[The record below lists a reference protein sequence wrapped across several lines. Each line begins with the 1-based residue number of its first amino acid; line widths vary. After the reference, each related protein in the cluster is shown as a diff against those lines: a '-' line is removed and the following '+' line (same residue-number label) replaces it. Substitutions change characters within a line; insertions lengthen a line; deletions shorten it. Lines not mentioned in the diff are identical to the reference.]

1 MEWYVTL
8 LAGIAV
14 LFVLFLS
21 GAPIFLAF
29 LFAILAGI
37 YFIIGPAGYPMFAN
51 SILDTASITSLA
63 SIPLFVLMGE
73 LLFRSGTMDVL
84 FDSIDKLVGR
94 VRGRQYVLVVV
105 LSAVFG
111 ALSGVAMAVAAM
123 LGRAI
128 MPGMQARGYDR
139 DIAGRSYR
147 QWRQSR
153 ADHSA
158 QPAAAIIVGSIADV
172 SIAKL
177 LIAGV
182 LPGLLLGG
190 IFLVYVFAR
199 IAANPELAPANVQ
212 AERDDV
218 SVSEQVMALVRIL
231 PFAIVIFSVM
241 GFIML
246 GIATPSES
254 AATGVIGA
262 LITAA
267 IYRNLSLKM
276 IWDSVMA
283 SITVSAMILAIMAM
297 SKMFTQLLAFTGAT
311 SELVQLV
318 ANLGFGPL
326 LMLIVMLAVPFVL
339 CMFIDTIA
347 VILLT
352 IPIYQP
358 VVTSL
363 EFDPVW
369 FWLLFLINI
378 TLGAIT
384 PPFGYTLF
392 AFKAVV
398 PEMTISDVL
407 SGDLAIRGLVPRG
420 NSFHHHVPGHCDLV
434 AGTDGIARPAKI
446 GLNCAFL
453 ASKVRMK
460 FANSRGGCLLGRGI
474 L

>member
-1 MEWYVTL
+1 MDWYVTL
-8 LAGIAV
+8 LAGIAII
-14 LFVLFLS
+14 FALFLS

-29 LFAILAGI
+29 LFAILTGV
-37 YFIIGPAGYPMFAN
+37 YFIIGPFGFPMVAN
-51 SILDTASITSLA
+51 SILDTVSITSLA
-63 SIPLFVLMGE
+63 SIPLFILMGE

-94 VRGRQYVLVVV
+94 VKGRQYVLVVV

-128 MPGMQARGYDR
+128 MPGMVARGYDR
-139 DIAGRSYR
+139 NIAAGLIVSGA
-147 QWRQSR
+147 SL
-153 ADHSA
+153 APIIPPSLL
-158 QPAAAIIVGSIADV
+158 AIIVGSIADV

-177 LIAGV
+177 LIAGFI
-182 LPGLLLGG
+182 PGLLLAG
-190 IFLVYVFAR
+190 IFLIYVFIR
-199 IAANPELAPANVQ
+199 IAMNPKLAPANS
-212 AERDDV
+212 D
-218 SVSEQVMALVRIL
+218 SEQGDVTSGEMVWALIRIL

-241 GFIML
+241 GFILM

-254 AATGVIGA
+254 AATGVVGA

-267 IYRNLSLKM
+267 IYKNLSFKM
-276 IWDSVMA
+276 IWNSVMA

-311 SELVQLV
+311 SELVELV
-318 ANLGFGPL
+318 ANLGYGPL
-326 LMLIVMLAVPFVL
+326 TMLIIMLAVPFVL

-358 VVTSL
+358 VVDAMG
-363 EFDPVW
+363 FDPVW

-398 PEMTISDVL
+398 PDMSISDVYKATWPFVIL
-407 SGDLAIRGLVPRG
+407 FLIGIAVIIA
-420 NSFHHHVPGHCDLV
+420 VPGIATWLPNLV
-434 AGTDGIARPAKI
+434 G
-446 GLNCAFL
+446 
-453 ASKVRMK
+453 
-460 FANSRGGCLLGRGI
+460 
-474 L
+474 

>member
-1 MEWYVTL
+1 MEWYTTL
-8 LAGIAV
+8 VFGMII
-14 LFVLFLS
+14 LFALFLS

-29 LFAILAGI
+29 LAAILIGVYFVIGTAG
-37 YFIIGPAGYPMFAN
+37 FPMFAN
-51 SILDTASITSLA
+51 SVLDTATTTSLA
-63 SIPLFVLMGE
+63 TIPLFILMGE
-73 LLFRSGTMDVL
+73 LLFRSGTMDIL
-84 FDSIDKLVGR
+84 FDSIDKLVGK

-128 MPGMQARGYDR
+128 MPGMHDRGYDR
-139 DIAGRSYR
+139 SIAAGLIIGGASLAPIIPP
-147 QWRQSR
+147 SLL
-153 ADHSA
+153 
-158 QPAAAIIVGSIADV
+158 AIIVGSLADV

-182 LPGLLLGG
+182 VPGLFIGG
-190 IFLVYVFAR
+190 IFLAYVFAR
-199 IAANPELAPANVQ
+199 IGMNPALAPGNVASER
-212 AERDDV
+212 AEVTTVERLI
-218 SVSEQVMALVRIL
+218 AIL
-231 PFAIVIFSVM
+231 RTMPFLIVIFSVM

-254 AATGVIGA
+254 AATGVIGS
-262 LITAA
+262 LLTAA
-267 IYRNLSLKM
+267 IYRKLSIQM
-276 IWDSVMA
+276 IWDSLMA
-283 SITVSAMILAIMAM
+283 AITVSAMILAIMAM

-311 SELVQLV
+311 SELVNLV
-318 ANLGFGPL
+318 ANLGYSPIV
-326 LMLIVMLAVPFVL
+326 MLIIMLAVPFIL

-358 VVTSL
+358 VVTAL

-369 FWLLFLINI
+369 FWLLFLVNI

-398 PEMTISDVL
+398 PDMSISQVYR
-407 SGDLAIRGLVPRG
+407 ATWPFVGL
-420 NSFHHHVPGHCDLV
+420 FLL
-434 AGTDGIARPAKI
+434 GIALIIAFPAI
-446 GLNCAFL
+446 ATWLPNLVG
-453 ASKVRMK
+453 
-460 FANSRGGCLLGRGI
+460 
-474 L
+474 

>member
-1 MEWYVTL
+1 MEWYTTL
-8 LAGIAV
+8 ILGMAI

-29 LFAILAGI
+29 LAAILLGV
-37 YFIIGPAGYPMFAN
+37 YFVIGPAGFPLFAN
-51 SILDTASITSLA
+51 SVLDTATTTSLA
-63 SIPLFVLMGE
+63 SIPLFILMGE

-84 FDSIDKLVGR
+84 FDSIDKLVGK

-128 MPGMQARGYDR
+128 MPGMHDRGYDR
-139 DIAGRSYR
+139 SIAAGLIIGGASLAPIIPP
-147 QWRQSR
+147 SLL
-153 ADHSA
+153 
-158 QPAAAIIVGSIADV
+158 AIIVGSLADV

-182 LPGLLLGG
+182 IPGLFISGV
-190 IFLVYVFAR
+190 FLVYIFVR
-199 IAANPELAPANVQ
+199 ISMNPSLAPGNV
-212 AERDDV
+212 AGERAAV
-218 SVSEQVMALVRIL
+218 TAMEKLIAIL
-231 PFAIVIFSVM
+231 RTMPFLIVIFSVM

-254 AATGVIGA
+254 AATGVVGS
-262 LITAA
+262 LFTAA
-267 IYRNLSLKM
+267 IYRKLSFQM
-276 IWDSVMA
+276 IWDSLMA
-283 SITVSAMILAIMAM
+283 AITVSAMILAIMAM

-311 SELVQLV
+311 GELVNLV
-318 ANLGFGPL
+318 ANLGYSPIV
-326 LMLIVMLAVPFVL
+326 MLFIMLAVPFIL

-358 VVTSL
+358 VVTAL

-369 FWLLFLINI
+369 FWLLFLVNI

-398 PEMTISDVL
+398 PDMSISQVYR
-407 SGDLAIRGLVPRG
+407 ATWPFVGL
-420 NSFHHHVPGHCDLV
+420 FLL
-434 AGTDGIARPAKI
+434 GIALIIAFPGIATWLPNLI
-446 GLNCAFL
+446 G
-453 ASKVRMK
+453 
-460 FANSRGGCLLGRGI
+460 
-474 L
+474 

>member
-1 MEWYVTL
+1 MEWYTTL
-8 LAGIAV
+8 ALGLAI
-14 LFVLFLS
+14 LFLLFLS

-29 LFAILAGI
+29 LFAILTGI
-37 YFIIGPAGYPMFAN
+37 YFIIGPAGFPMLAN
-51 SILDTASITSLA
+51 SMLDTSTNTSLA
-63 SIPLFVLMGE
+63 AIPLFILMGE

-94 VRGRQYVLVVV
+94 VKGRQYVLVVV
-105 LSAVFG
+105 LSAIFG

-128 MPGMQARGYDR
+128 MPGMRERGYDQK
-139 DIAGRSYR
+139 IAAGLIIGGASLAPIIPP
-147 QWRQSR
+147 SML
-153 ADHSA
+153 
-158 QPAAAIIVGSIADV
+158 AIIVGSIADV

-182 LPGLLLGG
+182 LPGLLIGG
-190 IFLVYVFAR
+190 IFLVYVFVR
-199 IAANPELAPANVQ
+199 IGFNPSLAPASVSG
-212 AERDDV
+212 ERADV
-218 SVSEQVMALVRIL
+218 SAREALWALVRLL

-254 AATGVIGA
+254 AATGVLGA
-262 LITAA
+262 LLTAA
-267 IYRNLSLKM
+267 IYRNLNWKMVWESL
-276 IWDSVMA
+276 MA
-283 SITVSAMILAIMAM
+283 SATVAAMILAIMVM

-311 SELVQLV
+311 GQLVTLV
-318 ANLGFGPL
+318 ANLGLGPMS
-326 LMLIVMLAVPFVL
+326 MLIIMLAVPFIL

-358 VVTSL
+358 VVDS
-363 EFDPVW
+363 FDYDPVW
-369 FWLLFLINI
+369 FWLLFLVNI

-398 PEMTISDVL
+398 PEMNIMQVYRATWPFVL
-407 SGDLAIRGLVPRG
+407 LFLAGIALIILVP
-420 NSFHHHVPGHCDLV
+420 
-434 AGTDGIARPAKI
+434 GIATWLPDLI
-446 GLNCAFL
+446 G
-453 ASKVRMK
+453 
-460 FANSRGGCLLGRGI
+460 
-474 L
+474 

>member
-1 MEWYVTL
+1 MEWYTTL
-8 LAGIAV
+8 ILGMAI
-14 LFVLFLS
+14 LFFLFLS

-29 LFAILAGI
+29 LAAILLGV
-37 YFIIGPAGYPMFAN
+37 YFVIGPAGFPMFAN
-51 SILDTASITSLA
+51 SVLDTATTTSLA
-63 SIPLFVLMGE
+63 SIPLFILMGE

-84 FDSIDKLVGR
+84 FDSIDKLVGK

-128 MPGMQARGYDR
+128 MPGMRDRGYDHS
-139 DIAGRSYR
+139 IAAGLIIGGASLAPIIPP
-147 QWRQSR
+147 SLL
-153 ADHSA
+153 
-158 QPAAAIIVGSIADV
+158 AIIVGSLADV

-182 LPGLLLGG
+182 IPGLFISGV
-190 IFLVYVFAR
+190 FLVYIFVR
-199 IAANPELAPANVQ
+199 ISMNPSLAPGNV
-212 AERDDV
+212 AGERAAV
-218 SVSEQVMALVRIL
+218 TAMEKLIAILRTL
-231 PFAIVIFSVM
+231 PFLIVIFSVM

-254 AATGVIGA
+254 AATGVVGS
-262 LITAA
+262 LFTAA
-267 IYRNLSLKM
+267 IYRKLSFQM
-276 IWDSVMA
+276 IWDSLMA
-283 SITVSAMILAIMAM
+283 AITVSAMILAIMAM

-311 SELVQLV
+311 GELVNLV
-318 ANLGFGPL
+318 ANLGYSPIV
-326 LMLIVMLAVPFVL
+326 MLFIMLAVPFIL

-358 VVTSL
+358 VVTAL

-369 FWLLFLINI
+369 FWLLFLVNI

-398 PEMTISDVL
+398 PDMSISQVYR
-407 SGDLAIRGLVPRG
+407 ATWPFVGL
-420 NSFHHHVPGHCDLV
+420 FLL
-434 AGTDGIARPAKI
+434 GIALIIAFPGIATWLPNLI
-446 GLNCAFL
+446 G
-453 ASKVRMK
+453 
-460 FANSRGGCLLGRGI
+460 
-474 L
+474 

>member
-8 LAGIAV
+8 IFGIII
-14 LFVLFLS
+14 LFALFLS

-29 LFAILAGI
+29 LGAILTGVYI
-37 YFIIGPAGYPMFAN
+37 VIGPAGFPMFVN
-51 SILDTASITSLA
+51 SILDTATTTSLA
-63 SIPLFVLMGE
+63 SIPLFILMGE
-73 LLFRSGTMDVL
+73 LLFRSGTMEVL
-84 FDSIDKLVGR
+84 FDSIDKLVGK
-94 VRGRQYVLVVV
+94 VKGRQYVLVVV

-128 MPGMQARGYDR
+128 MPGMHNRGYDKS
-139 DIAGRSYR
+139 IAAGLIIGGASLAPIIPP
-147 QWRQSR
+147 SLL
-153 ADHSA
+153 
-158 QPAAAIIVGSIADV
+158 AIIVGSLAEV

-182 LPGLLLGG
+182 LPGLLIGG
-190 IFLVYVFAR
+190 IFLAYVFTR
-199 IAANPELAPANVQ
+199 ILINSSLAPAITTN
-212 AERDDV
+212 EG
-218 SVSEQVMALVRIL
+218 SEVTFNQKVIAIFRTL
-231 PFAIVIFSVM
+231 PFLIVIFSVM

-254 AATGVIGA
+254 AATGVVGS
-262 LITAA
+262 LLTAA
-267 IYRNLSLKM
+267 IYRKLTLKM
-276 IWDSVMA
+276 IWSSLIASV
-283 SITVSAMILAIMAM
+283 TVSSMILAIMAM

-311 SELVQLV
+311 SELVTIV
-318 ANLGFGPL
+318 ANLGYSPTVML
-326 LMLIVMLAVPFVL
+326 LIMLAVPFVL

-347 VILLT
+347 VILLS

-358 VVTSL
+358 VVNAL

-398 PEMTISDVL
+398 PEMTIGQVYR
-407 SGDLAIRGLVPRG
+407 ATWPFVGL
-420 NSFHHHVPGHCDLV
+420 FIL
-434 AGTDGIARPAKI
+434 GIAIIITFPAI
-446 GLNCAFL
+446 ATWLPELVG
-453 ASKVRMK
+453 
-460 FANSRGGCLLGRGI
+460 
-474 L
+474 

>member
-1 MEWYVTL
+1 MEWYTTL
-8 LAGIAV
+8 ILGMAI
-14 LFVLFLS
+14 LFVMFLS

-29 LFAILAGI
+29 LAAILLGV
-37 YFIIGPAGYPMFAN
+37 YFVIGPAGFPLFAN
-51 SILDTASITSLA
+51 SVLDTATTTSLA
-63 SIPLFVLMGE
+63 SIPLFILMGE

-84 FDSIDKLVGR
+84 FDSIDKLVGK

-128 MPGMQARGYDR
+128 MPGMHDRGYDR
-139 DIAGRSYR
+139 SIAAGLIIGGASLAPIIPP
-147 QWRQSR
+147 SLL
-153 ADHSA
+153 
-158 QPAAAIIVGSIADV
+158 AIIVGSLADV

-182 LPGLLLGG
+182 IPGLFIGG
-190 IFLVYVFAR
+190 IFLVYVFIR
-199 IAANPELAPANVQ
+199 IGMNPSLAPGNVAGER
-212 AERDDV
+212 AEV
-218 SVSEQVMALVRIL
+218 TPMEKLIAIVRTM
-231 PFAIVIFSVM
+231 PFLIVIFSVM

-254 AATGVIGA
+254 AATGVVGS
-262 LITAA
+262 LLTAA
-267 IYRNLSLKM
+267 IYRKLSFRM
-276 IWDSVMA
+276 ISDSLMA
-283 SITVSAMILAIMAM
+283 AITVSAMILAIMAM

-311 SELVQLV
+311 GELVNLV
-318 ANLGFGPL
+318 ANLGYSPIVML
-326 LMLIVMLAVPFVL
+326 LVMLAVPFIL

-352 IPIYQP
+352 VPIYQP
-358 VVTSL
+358 VVTAL

-369 FWLLFLINI
+369 FWLLFLVNI

-398 PEMTISDVL
+398 PDMSISQVYR
-407 SGDLAIRGLVPRG
+407 ATWPFVGL
-420 NSFHHHVPGHCDLV
+420 FLL
-434 AGTDGIARPAKI
+434 GIALIIAFPAI
-446 GLNCAFL
+446 ATWLPNQVG
-453 ASKVRMK
+453 
-460 FANSRGGCLLGRGI
+460 
-474 L
+474 

>member
-1 MEWYVTL
+1 MEWYTTL
-8 LAGIAV
+8 LIGIAI
-14 LFVLFLS
+14 LFALFLS

-29 LFAILAGI
+29 LFAILTGI
-37 YFIIGPAGYPMFAN
+37 YFVIGPAGFPMFAN
-51 SILDTASITSLA
+51 SVLDTVSITSLA
-63 SIPLFVLMGE
+63 SIPLFILMGE

-94 VRGRQYVLVVV
+94 VRGRQYVLVIV

-128 MPGMQARGYDR
+128 MPGMVARRYDR
-139 DIAGRSYR
+139 DVAAGLIISGA
-147 QWRQSR
+147 SL
-153 ADHSA
+153 APIIPPSLL
-158 QPAAAIIVGSIADV
+158 AIIVGSIADV

-177 LIAGV
+177 LISGV

-190 IFLVYVFAR
+190 IFLVYVFVR
-199 IAANPELAPANVQ
+199 IAMNPNLAPSNV
-212 AERDDV
+212 
-218 SVSEQVMALVRIL
+218 VSERSDTSTSEMVMAIVRIL
-231 PFAIVIFSVM
+231 PFVIVIISVM
-241 GFIML
+241 GFIMM

-254 AATGVIGA
+254 AATGVVGA
-262 LITAA
+262 LITAG
-267 IYRNLSLKM
+267 IYRNLTLKM

-311 SELVQLV
+311 SQLVELV

-326 LMLIVMLAVPFVL
+326 VMVLIMLAVPFLL

-358 VVTSL
+358 VVNAL

-398 PEMTISDVL
+398 PDMSISNIYKAIWPFVL
-407 SGDLAIRGLVPRG
+407 LFLTGIGLIIVFP
-420 NSFHHHVPGHCDLV
+420 
-434 AGTDGIARPAKI
+434 GIATWLPNLV
-446 GLNCAFL
+446 G
-453 ASKVRMK
+453 
-460 FANSRGGCLLGRGI
+460 
-474 L
+474 

>member
-1 MEWYVTL
+1 MEWYTTL
-8 LAGIAV
+8 IAGIAI
-14 LFVLFLS
+14 LFALFLS
-21 GAPIFLAF
+21 GAPIYLAF
-29 LFAILAGI
+29 LGAILIGV
-37 YFIIGPAGYPMFAN
+37 YFIIGPAGFPMFAN
-51 SILDTASITSLA
+51 SILDTASTTSLA
-63 SIPLFVLMGE
+63 SIPLFILMGE

-84 FDSIDKLVGR
+84 FDSIDKLVGK
-94 VRGRQYVLVVV
+94 VKGRQYVLVVV

-128 MPGMQARGYDR
+128 MPGMQSRGYDR
-139 DIAGRSYR
+139 GIAAGLIIGGASLAPIIPP
-147 QWRQSR
+147 SLL
-153 ADHSA
+153 
-158 QPAAAIIVGSIADV
+158 AIIVGSLADV

-182 LPGLLLGG
+182 IPGLLIGG
-190 IFLVYVFAR
+190 IFLVYVFVR
-199 IAANPELAPANVQ
+199 IAMNSNLAPANVTGER
-212 AERDDV
+212 AEV
-218 SVSEQVMALVRIL
+218 TSLEKLMAIVKTL
-231 PFAIVIFSVM
+231 PFLIVMFSVM

-254 AATGVIGA
+254 AATGVVGS

-267 IYRNLSLKM
+267 IYRKLSIKM
-276 IWDSVMA
+276 IWA
-283 SITVSAMILAIMAM
+283 SLLAAVTVSAMILVIMAM

-311 SELVQLV
+311 SQLV
-318 ANLGFGPL
+318 NLVVNLGYAPIIML
-326 LMLIVMLAVPFVL
+326 LIMLAVPFIL

-358 VVTSL
+358 VVNAL

-369 FWLLFLINI
+369 FWLLFLVNI

-398 PEMTISDVL
+398 PEMSISDVYRATWPFVAL
-407 SGDLAIRGLVPRG
+407 FIVGIMMIIMFPSIATWLPNLVG
-420 NSFHHHVPGHCDLV
+420 
-434 AGTDGIARPAKI
+434 
-446 GLNCAFL
+446 
-453 ASKVRMK
+453 
-460 FANSRGGCLLGRGI
+460 
-474 L
+474 

>member
-1 MEWYVTL
+1 MEWYTTL
-8 LAGIAV
+8 LIGIAI
-14 LFVLFLS
+14 LFALFLS

-29 LFAILAGI
+29 LFAILTGI
-37 YFIIGPAGYPMFAN
+37 YFVIGPAGFPMFAN
-51 SILDTASITSLA
+51 SVLDTVSITSLA
-63 SIPLFVLMGE
+63 SIPLFILMGE

-94 VRGRQYVLVVV
+94 VRGRQYVLVIV

-128 MPGMQARGYDR
+128 MPGMVARRYDR
-139 DIAGRSYR
+139 DVAAGLIISGA
-147 QWRQSR
+147 SL
-153 ADHSA
+153 APIIPPSLL
-158 QPAAAIIVGSIADV
+158 AIIVGSIADV

-177 LIAGV
+177 LISGV

-190 IFLVYVFAR
+190 IFLVYVFVR
-199 IAANPELAPANVQ
+199 IAMNPNLAPS
-212 AERDDV
+212 DV
-218 SVSEQVMALVRIL
+218 VSERSDTSTSEMVIALVRIL
-231 PFAIVIFSVM
+231 PFVIVIISVM
-241 GFIML
+241 GFIMM

-254 AATGVIGA
+254 AATGVVGA
-262 LITAA
+262 LITAG
-267 IYRNLSLKM
+267 IYRNLTLKM

-311 SELVQLV
+311 SQLVELV

-326 LMLIVMLAVPFVL
+326 VMVLIMLAVPFLL

-358 VVTSL
+358 VVNAL

-398 PEMTISDVL
+398 PDMSISNIYKAIWPFVL
-407 SGDLAIRGLVPRG
+407 LFLTGIGLIIVFP
-420 NSFHHHVPGHCDLV
+420 
-434 AGTDGIARPAKI
+434 GIATWLPNLV
-446 GLNCAFL
+446 G
-453 ASKVRMK
+453 
-460 FANSRGGCLLGRGI
+460 
-474 L
+474 

>member
-1 MEWYVTL
+1 MEWYTTL
-8 LAGIAV
+8 LIGIAI
-14 LFVLFLS
+14 LFALFLS

-29 LFAILAGI
+29 LFAILCGV
-37 YFIIGPAGYPMFAN
+37 YVIIGPAGFPMFAN
-51 SILDTASITSLA
+51 SILDTVSTTSLA
-63 SIPLFVLMGE
+63 SIPLFILMGE

-128 MPGMQARGYDR
+128 MPGMQTRGYDR
-139 DIAGRSYR
+139 DIAAGLIVSGA
-147 QWRQSR
+147 SL
-153 ADHSA
+153 APIIPPSLL
-158 QPAAAIIVGSIADV
+158 AIIVGSIADV

-182 LPGLLLGG
+182 VPGLLLGG
-190 IFLVYVFAR
+190 IFLIYVFVR
-199 IAANPELAPANVQ
+199 IAMNPKLAPSNIASERENV
-212 AERDDV
+212 AIG
-218 SVSEQVMALVRIL
+218 EQVMALIRIL

-254 AATGVIGA
+254 AATGVLGA

-267 IYRNLSLKM
+267 IYRNLSFRM

-311 SELVQLV
+311 SELVELV
-318 ANLGFGPL
+318 ANLGFGPIA
-326 LMLIVMLAVPFVL
+326 MLIIMLAVPFVL

-358 VVTSL
+358 VVTDL
-363 EFDPVW
+363 GYDPVW
-369 FWLLFLINI
+369 FWLLFLVNI

-398 PEMTISDVL
+398 PEMSISDVYRAVWPFVVL
-407 SGDLAIRGLVPRG
+407 FLTGIGIMIVFP
-420 NSFHHHVPGHCDLV
+420 
-434 AGTDGIARPAKI
+434 GIATWLP
-446 GLNCAFL
+446 N
-453 ASKVRMK
+453 
-460 FANSRGGCLLGRGI
+460 LLG
-474 L
+474 

>member
-1 MEWYVTL
+1 MEWYTTL
-8 LAGIAV
+8 ILGMAI

-29 LFAILAGI
+29 LAAILLGV
-37 YFIIGPAGYPMFAN
+37 YFVIGPAGFPLFVN
-51 SILDTASITSLA
+51 SVLDTATTTSLA
-63 SIPLFVLMGE
+63 SIPLFILMGE

-84 FDSIDKLVGR
+84 FDSIDKLVGK

-128 MPGMQARGYDR
+128 MPGMHDRGYDR
-139 DIAGRSYR
+139 SIAAGLIIGGASLAPIIPP
-147 QWRQSR
+147 SLL
-153 ADHSA
+153 
-158 QPAAAIIVGSIADV
+158 AIIVGSLAHV

-182 LPGLLLGG
+182 IPGLFIGG
-190 IFLVYVFAR
+190 IFLVYVFVR
-199 IAANPELAPANVQ
+199 IGMNPSLAPGNVAGER
-212 AERDDV
+212 AEV
-218 SVSEQVMALVRIL
+218 TPMEKLIAIVRTM
-231 PFAIVIFSVM
+231 PFLIVIFSVM

-254 AATGVIGA
+254 AATGVAGS
-262 LITAA
+262 LLTAA
-267 IYRNLSLKM
+267 IYRKLSFQM
-276 IWDSVMA
+276 ISDSLMA
-283 SITVSAMILAIMAM
+283 AITVSAMILAIMAM

-311 SELVQLV
+311 GELVNLV
-318 ANLGFGPL
+318 ANLGYSPIV
-326 LMLIVMLAVPFVL
+326 MLFIMLAVPFIL

-358 VVTSL
+358 VVTAL

-369 FWLLFLINI
+369 FWLLFLVNI

-398 PEMTISDVL
+398 PDMSISQVYR
-407 SGDLAIRGLVPRG
+407 ATWPFVGL
-420 NSFHHHVPGHCDLV
+420 FLL
-434 AGTDGIARPAKI
+434 GIALIIAFPGIATWLPNLI
-446 GLNCAFL
+446 G
-453 ASKVRMK
+453 
-460 FANSRGGCLLGRGI
+460 
-474 L
+474 

>member
-8 LAGIAV
+8 LAGLAI
-14 LFVLFLS
+14 LFALFLS

-29 LFAILAGI
+29 LFAILTGV
-37 YFIIGPAGYPMFAN
+37 YVIIGPFGFPMFAN
-51 SILDTASITSLA
+51 SIFDTVTTTSLA
-63 SIPLFVLMGE
+63 SIPLFILMGE

-94 VRGRQYVLVVV
+94 VRGRQYVLVVA

-128 MPGMQARGYDR
+128 MPGMINRGYDR
-139 DIAGRSYR
+139 DIAAGLIISEA
-147 QWRQSR
+147 SL
-153 ADHSA
+153 APIIPPSLL
-158 QPAAAIIVGSIADV
+158 AIIVGSLADV

-177 LIAGV
+177 LIAGI
-182 LPGLLLGG
+182 LPGIMMAGV
-190 IFLVYVFAR
+190 FLVYVFIS
-199 IAANPELAPANVQ
+199 IALDPSKAPSSVDG
-212 AERDDV
+212 ERDDV
-218 SVSEQVMALVRIL
+218 TAGEMLFALVRTL
-231 PFAIVIFSVM
+231 PFVIVIFSVM
-241 GFIML
+241 GFILL

-262 LITAA
+262 LLTAA
-267 IYRNLSLKM
+267 IYRNLSFKM
-276 IWDSVMA
+276 IWESVMA

-311 SELVQLV
+311 GQLVELV
-318 ANLGFGPL
+318 ANLGYGPL
-326 LMLIVMLAVPFVL
+326 VMLIIMLAVPFLL

-358 VVTSL
+358 VVTAL

-398 PEMTISDVL
+398 PDMPINAVYR
-407 SGDLAIRGLVPRG
+407 AIWPFVILFIIG
-420 NSFHHHVPGHCDLV
+420 
-434 AGTDGIARPAKI
+434 I
-446 GLNCAFL
+446 GLIIAFPQIATWL
-453 ASKVRMK
+453 PELI
-460 FANSRGGCLLGRGI
+460 G
-474 L
+474 

>member
-1 MEWYVTL
+1 MEWYTTL
-8 LAGIAV
+8 ILGMAI

-29 LFAILAGI
+29 LAAILLGV
-37 YFIIGPAGYPMFAN
+37 YFVIGPAGFPLFAN
-51 SILDTASITSLA
+51 SVLDTATTTSLA
-63 SIPLFVLMGE
+63 SIPLFILMGE

-84 FDSIDKLVGR
+84 FDSIDKLVGK

-128 MPGMQARGYDR
+128 MPGMHDRGYDR
-139 DIAGRSYR
+139 SIAAGLIIGGASLAPIIPP
-147 QWRQSR
+147 SLL
-153 ADHSA
+153 
-158 QPAAAIIVGSIADV
+158 AIIVGSLADV

-182 LPGLLLGG
+182 IPGLFIGG
-190 IFLVYVFAR
+190 IFLVYVFVR
-199 IAANPELAPANVQ
+199 IGMNPSLAPGNVAGER
-212 AERDDV
+212 AEV
-218 SVSEQVMALVRIL
+218 TPMEKLIAIVRTM
-231 PFAIVIFSVM
+231 PFLIVIFSVM

-254 AATGVIGA
+254 AATGVAGS
-262 LITAA
+262 LLTAA
-267 IYRNLSLKM
+267 IYRKLSLQM
-276 IWDSVMA
+276 ILDSLMA
-283 SITVSAMILAIMAM
+283 AIKVSAMILAIMAM

-311 SELVQLV
+311 GELVNLV
-318 ANLGFGPL
+318 ANLGYSPIVML
-326 LMLIVMLAVPFVL
+326 LIMLAVPFIL

-358 VVTSL
+358 VVTAL

-369 FWLLFLINI
+369 FWLLFLVNI

-398 PEMTISDVL
+398 PDMSISQVYR
-407 SGDLAIRGLVPRG
+407 ATWPFVGL
-420 NSFHHHVPGHCDLV
+420 FLL
-434 AGTDGIARPAKI
+434 GIALIIAFPAI
-446 GLNCAFL
+446 ATWLPNQVG
-453 ASKVRMK
+453 
-460 FANSRGGCLLGRGI
+460 
-474 L
+474 

>member
-1 MEWYVTL
+1 MEWYTTL
-8 LAGIAV
+8 ILGMAI
-14 LFVLFLS
+14 LFVMFLS

-29 LFAILAGI
+29 LAAILLGV
-37 YFIIGPAGYPMFAN
+37 YFVIGPAGFPLFAN
-51 SILDTASITSLA
+51 SVLDTATTTSLA
-63 SIPLFVLMGE
+63 SIPLFILMGE

-84 FDSIDKLVGR
+84 FDSIDKLVGK

-128 MPGMQARGYDR
+128 MPGMHDRGYDR
-139 DIAGRSYR
+139 SIAAGLIIGGASLAPIIPP
-147 QWRQSR
+147 SLL
-153 ADHSA
+153 
-158 QPAAAIIVGSIADV
+158 AIIVGSIADV

-182 LPGLLLGG
+182 IPGLFIGG
-190 IFLVYVFAR
+190 IFLVYVFVR
-199 IAANPELAPANVQ
+199 IGLNPSLAPGNVAGER
-212 AERDDV
+212 AEV
-218 SVSEQVMALVRIL
+218 TPMEKLIAIVRAM
-231 PFAIVIFSVM
+231 PFLIVIFSVM

-254 AATGVIGA
+254 AATGVVGS
-262 LITAA
+262 LLTAA
-267 IYRNLSLKM
+267 IYRKLSFRM
-276 IWDSVMA
+276 ISDSLMA
-283 SITVSAMILAIMAM
+283 AITVSAMILAIMAM

-311 SELVQLV
+311 GELVNLV
-318 ANLGFGPL
+318 ANLGYSPIVML
-326 LMLIVMLAVPFVL
+326 LVMLAVPFIL

-352 IPIYQP
+352 VPIYQP
-358 VVTSL
+358 VVTAL

-369 FWLLFLINI
+369 FWLLFLVNI

-398 PEMTISDVL
+398 PDMSISQVYR
-407 SGDLAIRGLVPRG
+407 ATWPFVGL
-420 NSFHHHVPGHCDLV
+420 FLL
-434 AGTDGIARPAKI
+434 GIALIVAFPAI
-446 GLNCAFL
+446 ATWLPNQVG
-453 ASKVRMK
+453 
-460 FANSRGGCLLGRGI
+460 
-474 L
+474 

>member
-1 MEWYVTL
+1 MEWYTTL
-8 LAGIAV
+8 VFGMII
-14 LFVLFLS
+14 LFALFLS

-29 LFAILAGI
+29 LAAILIGVYFVIGTAG
-37 YFIIGPAGYPMFAN
+37 FPMFAN
-51 SILDTASITSLA
+51 SVLDTATTTSLA
-63 SIPLFVLMGE
+63 TIPLFILMGE
-73 LLFRSGTMDVL
+73 LLFRSGTMDIL
-84 FDSIDKLVGR
+84 FDSIDKLVGK

-128 MPGMQARGYDR
+128 MPGMHDRGYDR
-139 DIAGRSYR
+139 SIAAGLIIGGASLAPIIPP
-147 QWRQSR
+147 SLL
-153 ADHSA
+153 
-158 QPAAAIIVGSIADV
+158 AIIVGSLADV

-182 LPGLLLGG
+182 VPGLFIGG
-190 IFLVYVFAR
+190 IFLAYVFAR
-199 IAANPELAPANVQ
+199 IGMNPALAPGNVASER
-212 AERDDV
+212 AEVTKVERLI
-218 SVSEQVMALVRIL
+218 AIL
-231 PFAIVIFSVM
+231 RTMPFLIVIFSVM

-254 AATGVIGA
+254 AATGVIGS
-262 LITAA
+262 LLTAA
-267 IYRNLSLKM
+267 IYRKLSIQM
-276 IWDSVMA
+276 IWDSLMA
-283 SITVSAMILAIMAM
+283 AITVSAMILAIMAM

-311 SELVQLV
+311 SELVNLV
-318 ANLGFGPL
+318 ANLGYSPIV
-326 LMLIVMLAVPFVL
+326 MLIIMLAVPFIL

-358 VVTSL
+358 VVTAL

-369 FWLLFLINI
+369 FWLLFLVNI

-398 PEMTISDVL
+398 PDMSISQVYR
-407 SGDLAIRGLVPRG
+407 ATWPFVGL
-420 NSFHHHVPGHCDLV
+420 FLL
-434 AGTDGIARPAKI
+434 GIALIIAFPAI
-446 GLNCAFL
+446 ATWLPNLVG
-453 ASKVRMK
+453 
-460 FANSRGGCLLGRGI
+460 
-474 L
+474 

>member
-1 MEWYVTL
+1 MEWYTTL
-8 LAGIAV
+8 ILGMAI

-29 LFAILAGI
+29 LAAILLGV
-37 YFIIGPAGYPMFAN
+37 YFVIGPAGFPLFAN
-51 SILDTASITSLA
+51 SVLDTATTTSLA
-63 SIPLFVLMGE
+63 SIPLFILMGE

-84 FDSIDKLVGR
+84 FDSIDKLVGK

-128 MPGMQARGYDR
+128 MPGMHDRGYDR
-139 DIAGRSYR
+139 SIAAGLIIGGASLAPIIPP
-147 QWRQSR
+147 SLL
-153 ADHSA
+153 
-158 QPAAAIIVGSIADV
+158 AIIVGSLADV

-182 LPGLLLGG
+182 IPGLFIGG
-190 IFLVYVFAR
+190 IFLVYVFIR
-199 IAANPELAPANVQ
+199 IGMNPSLAPGNVAGER
-212 AERDDV
+212 AEV
-218 SVSEQVMALVRIL
+218 TPMEKLTAIVRIM
-231 PFAIVIFSVM
+231 PFLIVIFSVM

-254 AATGVIGA
+254 AATGVVGS
-262 LITAA
+262 LLTAA
-267 IYRNLSLKM
+267 IYRKLSFRM
-276 IWDSVMA
+276 ISDSLMA
-283 SITVSAMILAIMAM
+283 AITVSAMILAIMAM

-311 SELVQLV
+311 GELVNLV
-318 ANLGFGPL
+318 ANLGYSPIVML
-326 LMLIVMLAVPFVL
+326 LIMLAVPFIL

-352 IPIYQP
+352 VPIYQP
-358 VVTSL
+358 VVTAL

-369 FWLLFLINI
+369 FWLLFLVNI

-398 PEMTISDVL
+398 PDMSISQVYR
-407 SGDLAIRGLVPRG
+407 ATWPFVGL
-420 NSFHHHVPGHCDLV
+420 FLL
-434 AGTDGIARPAKI
+434 GIALIVAFPAI
-446 GLNCAFL
+446 ATWLPNQVG
-453 ASKVRMK
+453 
-460 FANSRGGCLLGRGI
+460 
-474 L
+474 

>member
-8 LAGIAV
+8 LAGVAI
-14 LFVLFLS
+14 LFALFLS

-29 LFAILAGI
+29 LFAILTGV
-37 YFIIGPAGYPMFAN
+37 YFIIGPAGFPMFAN

-63 SIPLFVLMGE
+63 SIPLFILMGE

-128 MPGMQARGYDR
+128 MPGMQERGYDR
-139 DIAGRSYR
+139 DIAAGLIVSGA
-147 QWRQSR
+147 SL
-153 ADHSA
+153 APIIPPSLL
-158 QPAAAIIVGSIADV
+158 AIIVGSIADV

-182 LPGLLLGG
+182 MPGLLLGG
-190 IFLVYVFAR
+190 IFLIYVFVR
-199 IAANPELAPANVQ
+199 IAVNSELAPSNVSSERGEISFGEQ
-212 AERDDV
+212 A
-218 SVSEQVMALVRIL
+218 MALIRVL

-254 AATGVIGA
+254 AATGVLGA

-267 IYRNLSLKM
+267 IYRNLNLKM

-283 SITVSAMILAIMAM
+283 SITVSAMILAIMVM

-318 ANLGFGPL
+318 ANLGFSPL
-326 LMLIVMLAVPFVL
+326 IMLIIMLAVPFVL

-363 EFDPVW
+363 GFDPVW

-398 PEMTISDVL
+398 PEMTISDVYKATWPFVVL
-407 SGDLAIRGLVPRG
+407 FLL
-420 NSFHHHVPGHCDLV
+420 
-434 AGTDGIARPAKI
+434 GIAVI
-446 GLNCAFL
+446 IAFP
-453 ASKVRMK
+453 
-460 FANSRGGCLLGRGI
+460 GI
-474 L
+474 ATWLPELTG

>member
-1 MEWYVTL
+1 MEWYIIL
-8 LAGIAV
+8 LLGIAI
-14 LFVLFLS
+14 LFALFLS

-29 LFAILAGI
+29 LFAILVGV
-37 YFIIGPAGYPMFAN
+37 YFIIGPAGFPMFAN
-51 SILDTASITSLA
+51 SILDTVSITSLA
-63 SIPLFVLMGE
+63 SIPLFILMGE

-139 DIAGRSYR
+139 DIAAGLIVGGASLAPIIPP
-147 QWRQSR
+147 SLL
-153 ADHSA
+153 
-158 QPAAAIIVGSIADV
+158 AIIVGSIADV
-172 SIAKL
+172 SISKL
-177 LIAGV
+177 LVAGV
-182 LPGLLLGG
+182 IPGLLMGG

-199 IAANPELAPANVQ
+199 IAFNPGLAPKSVA
-212 AERDDV
+212 AERGDV
-218 SVSEQVMALVRIL
+218 TASEQIVALVRTL
-231 PFAIVIFSVM
+231 PFVIVIFAVM
-241 GFIML
+241 GLIMM

-254 AATGVIGA
+254 AATGVAGA
-262 LITAA
+262 LLTAA
-267 IYRNLSLKM
+267 IYRNLSFKM
-276 IWDSVMA
+276 IWSSLMA
-283 SITVSAMILAIMAM
+283 AATVSAMILAIMAM

-318 ANLGFGPL
+318 ANLDVGPTVML
-326 LMLIVMLAVPFVL
+326 LIMLAVPFLL

-358 VVTSL
+358 VVTGMD
-363 EFDPVW
+363 FDPVW
-369 FWLLFLINI
+369 FWLLFLVNI

-398 PEMTISDVL
+398 PDMTISDVYRATL
-407 SGDLAIRGLVPRG
+407 PFVLLFLTGIGLIITFP
-420 NSFHHHVPGHCDLV
+420 
-434 AGTDGIARPAKI
+434 GIATWLPNLV
-446 GLNCAFL
+446 G
-453 ASKVRMK
+453 
-460 FANSRGGCLLGRGI
+460 
-474 L
+474 

>member
-1 MEWYVTL
+1 MEWYTTL
-8 LAGIAV
+8 LIGIAI
-14 LFVLFLS
+14 LFALFLS

-29 LFAILAGI
+29 LFAILTGI
-37 YFIIGPAGYPMFAN
+37 YFVIGPAGFPMFAN
-51 SILDTASITSLA
+51 SVLDTVSITSLA
-63 SIPLFVLMGE
+63 SIPLFILMGE

-94 VRGRQYVLVVV
+94 VRGRQYVLVIV

-128 MPGMQARGYDR
+128 MPGMVARRYDR
-139 DIAGRSYR
+139 DVAAGLIISGA
-147 QWRQSR
+147 SL
-153 ADHSA
+153 APIIPPSLL
-158 QPAAAIIVGSIADV
+158 AIIVGSIADV

-177 LIAGV
+177 LISGV

-190 IFLVYVFAR
+190 IFLVYVFVR
-199 IAANPELAPANVQ
+199 IAMNPNLAPS
-212 AERDDV
+212 DV
-218 SVSEQVMALVRIL
+218 VSERSDTSTSEMVIALVRIL
-231 PFAIVIFSVM
+231 PFVIVIISVM
-241 GFIML
+241 GFIMM

-254 AATGVIGA
+254 AATGVVGA
-262 LITAA
+262 LITAG
-267 IYRNLSLKM
+267 IYRNLTLKM

-311 SELVQLV
+311 SQLVELV

-326 LMLIVMLAVPFVL
+326 VMVLIMLAVPFLL

-358 VVTSL
+358 VVNAL

-398 PEMTISDVL
+398 PDMSISNIYKAIWPFVL
-407 SGDLAIRGLVPRG
+407 LFLTGIGLIITFP
-420 NSFHHHVPGHCDLV
+420 
-434 AGTDGIARPAKI
+434 GIATWLPNLV
-446 GLNCAFL
+446 G
-453 ASKVRMK
+453 
-460 FANSRGGCLLGRGI
+460 
-474 L
+474 

>member
-1 MEWYVTL
+1 MEWYTTL
-8 LAGIAV
+8 SLGIAII
-14 LFVLFLS
+14 FVLFLS

-29 LFAILAGI
+29 LFAILIGV
-37 YFIIGPAGYPMFAN
+37 YFVIGPAGYPMFAN
-51 SILDTASITSLA
+51 SILDTVSITSLA
-63 SIPLFVLMGE
+63 SIPLFILMGE

-84 FDSIDKLVGR
+84 FDSIDKLVGK

-105 LSAVFG
+105 LSAIFG

-123 LGRAI
+123 LGRAL
-128 MPGMQARGYDR
+128 MPVMHDRGYDR
-139 DIAGRSYR
+139 KIAAGLILGGASLAPIIPP
-147 QWRQSR
+147 SLL
-153 ADHSA
+153 
-158 QPAAAIIVGSIADV
+158 AIIVGSLADV

-182 LPGLLLGG
+182 IPGLFICG
-190 IFLVYVFAR
+190 IFLIYVFAR
-199 IAANPELAPANVQ
+199 IAMDPTLVPSTSRRGEVTSREKLV
-212 AERDDV
+212 
-218 SVSEQVMALVRIL
+218 ALVRTL
-231 PFAIVIFSVM
+231 PFMIVIFSVM

-267 IYRNLSLKM
+267 IYRKLSLDM
-276 IWDSVMA
+276 IWKSTMA
-283 SITVSAMILAIMAM
+283 AITVSAMILAIMAM

-311 SELVQLV
+311 YELVGLV
-318 ANLGFGPL
+318 ANLGYGPIVML
-326 LMLIVMLAVPFVL
+326 LIMLAVPFVL

-358 VVTSL
+358 VVDSL
-363 EFDPVW
+363 GYDPVW

-398 PEMTISDVL
+398 PEMSISAVYRATWPFVML
-407 SGDLAIRGLVPRG
+407 YLAAIGLIIMFPAIATWL
-420 NSFHHHVPGHCDLV
+420 PDV
-434 AGTDGIARPAKI
+434 AG
-446 GLNCAFL
+446 
-453 ASKVRMK
+453 
-460 FANSRGGCLLGRGI
+460 
-474 L
+474 

>member
-1 MEWYVTL
+1 MEWYTTL
-8 LAGIAV
+8 ILGMAI

-29 LFAILAGI
+29 LAAILLGV
-37 YFIIGPAGYPMFAN
+37 YFVIGPAGFPLFAN
-51 SILDTASITSLA
+51 SVLDTATTTSLA
-63 SIPLFVLMGE
+63 SIPLFILMGE

-84 FDSIDKLVGR
+84 FDSIDKLVGK

-128 MPGMQARGYDR
+128 MPGMHDRGYDR
-139 DIAGRSYR
+139 SIAAGLIIGGASLAPIIPP
-147 QWRQSR
+147 SLL
-153 ADHSA
+153 
-158 QPAAAIIVGSIADV
+158 AIIVGSIADV

-182 LPGLLLGG
+182 IPGLFIGG
-190 IFLVYVFAR
+190 IFLVYVFVR
-199 IAANPELAPANVQ
+199 IGLNSSLAPGNVAGER
-212 AERDDV
+212 AEV
-218 SVSEQVMALVRIL
+218 TPMEKLIAIVRTM
-231 PFAIVIFSVM
+231 PFLIVIFSVM

-254 AATGVIGA
+254 AATGVVGS
-262 LITAA
+262 LLTAA
-267 IYRNLSLKM
+267 IYRKLSFQM
-276 IWDSVMA
+276 ISDSLMA
-283 SITVSAMILAIMAM
+283 AITVSAMILAIMAM

-311 SELVQLV
+311 GELVNLV
-318 ANLGFGPL
+318 ANLGYSPIVML
-326 LMLIVMLAVPFVL
+326 LVMLAVPFIL

-358 VVTSL
+358 VVTAL

-369 FWLLFLINI
+369 FWLLFLVNI

-398 PEMTISDVL
+398 PDMSISQVYR
-407 SGDLAIRGLVPRG
+407 ATWP
-420 NSFHHHVPGHCDLV
+420 FV
-434 AGTDGIARPAKI
+434 ALFLLGIALIVAFPAIATWLPNQI
-446 GLNCAFL
+446 G
-453 ASKVRMK
+453 
-460 FANSRGGCLLGRGI
+460 
-474 L
+474 

>member
-8 LAGIAV
+8 LAGIMI
-14 LFVLFLS
+14 LFALFLS
-21 GAPIFLAF
+21 GTPIFLAF
-29 LFAILAGI
+29 LIAILTGV
-37 YFIIGPAGYPMFAN
+37 YFIIGPFGFPMFAN
-51 SILDTASITSLA
+51 SILDTATTTSLA
-63 SIPLFVLMGE
+63 SIPLFILMGE

-84 FDSIDKLVGR
+84 FNSIDKLVGR

-128 MPGMQARGYDR
+128 MPGMVARGYDR
-139 DIAGRSYR
+139 DIAAGLIIAGASLAPIIPP
-147 QWRQSR
+147 SLL
-153 ADHSA
+153 
-158 QPAAAIIVGSIADV
+158 AIIVGSLADV

-182 LPGLLLGG
+182 VPGLLLGG
-190 IFLVYVFAR
+190 IFLAYVFVR
-199 IAANPELAPANVQ
+199 IALKPDLAPANVSS
-212 AERDDV
+212 ERGEV
-218 SVSEQVMALVRIL
+218 SSGEMVMALVRSL
-231 PFAIVIFSVM
+231 PFASVIFSVM
-241 GFIML
+241 GFILL

-254 AATGVIGA
+254 AATGVLGA
-262 LITAA
+262 IVTAA
-267 IYRNLSLKM
+267 IYRNLSFKM
-276 IWDSVMA
+276 IWQSVMA
-283 SITVSAMILAIMAM
+283 ANTVSAMILALMAR

-311 SELVQLV
+311 SQLVDLV
-318 ANLGFGPL
+318 ANLGYGPL
-326 LMLIVMLAVPFVL
+326 TMLIIMLAVPFLL

-358 VVTSL
+358 VVTAL
-363 EFDPVW
+363 EYDPVW

-398 PEMTISDVL
+398 PDMSISQVYRAL
-407 SGDLAIRGLVPRG
+407 WPFVILFLIGIVVIIAFPAIATWLPELVG
-420 NSFHHHVPGHCDLV
+420 
-434 AGTDGIARPAKI
+434 
-446 GLNCAFL
+446 
-453 ASKVRMK
+453 
-460 FANSRGGCLLGRGI
+460 
-474 L
+474 

>member
-1 MEWYVTL
+1 MEWYIIL
-8 LAGIAV
+8 LLGIAI
-14 LFVLFLS
+14 LFALFLS

-29 LFAILAGI
+29 LFAILVGV
-37 YFIIGPAGYPMFAN
+37 YFIIGPAGFPMFAN
-51 SILDTASITSLA
+51 SILDTVSITSLA
-63 SIPLFVLMGE
+63 SIPLFILMGE

-139 DIAGRSYR
+139 DIAAGLIVGGASLAPIIPP
-147 QWRQSR
+147 SLL
-153 ADHSA
+153 
-158 QPAAAIIVGSIADV
+158 AIIVGSIADV
-172 SIAKL
+172 SISKL
-177 LIAGV
+177 LVAGV
-182 LPGLLLGG
+182 IPGLLMGG
-190 IFLVYVFAR
+190 IFLAYVFAR
-199 IAANPELAPANVQ
+199 IAFNPGLAPKSVA
-212 AERDDV
+212 AERGDV
-218 SVSEQVMALVRIL
+218 TASEQIVALVRTL
-231 PFAIVIFSVM
+231 PFIIVIFAVM
-241 GFIML
+241 GLIMM

-254 AATGVIGA
+254 AATGVAGA
-262 LITAA
+262 LLTAA
-267 IYRNLSLKM
+267 IYRNLSFKM
-276 IWDSVMA
+276 IWSSLMA
-283 SITVSAMILAIMAM
+283 AATVSAMILAIMAM

-318 ANLGFGPL
+318 ANLDVGPTVML
-326 LMLIVMLAVPFVL
+326 LIMLAVPFLL

-358 VVTSL
+358 VVTGMD
-363 EFDPVW
+363 FDPVW
-369 FWLLFLINI
+369 FWLLFLVNI

-398 PEMTISDVL
+398 PDMTISDVYRATL
-407 SGDLAIRGLVPRG
+407 PFVLLFLTGIGLIIAFP
-420 NSFHHHVPGHCDLV
+420 
-434 AGTDGIARPAKI
+434 GIATWLPNLV
-446 GLNCAFL
+446 G
-453 ASKVRMK
+453 
-460 FANSRGGCLLGRGI
+460 
-474 L
+474 

>member
-1 MEWYVTL
+1 MDWYVTL
-8 LAGIAV
+8 LAGIAI
-14 LFVLFLS
+14 LFALFLS

-29 LFAILAGI
+29 LFAILTGV
-37 YFIIGPAGYPMFAN
+37 YFIIGPFGFPMVAN
-51 SILDTASITSLA
+51 SILDTVSITSLA
-63 SIPLFVLMGE
+63 SIPLFILMGE
-73 LLFRSGTMDVL
+73 FLFRSGTMDVL

-94 VRGRQYVLVVV
+94 VKGRQYVLVVV

-128 MPGMQARGYDR
+128 MPGMVARGYDR
-139 DIAGRSYR
+139 NIAAGLIVSGA
-147 QWRQSR
+147 SL
-153 ADHSA
+153 APIIPPSLL
-158 QPAAAIIVGSIADV
+158 AIIVGSIADV

-182 LPGLLLGG
+182 IPGLLLGG
-190 IFLVYVFAR
+190 IFLIYVFIR
-199 IAANPELAPANVQ
+199 IAINPKLAPANS
-212 AERDDV
+212 D
-218 SVSEQVMALVRIL
+218 SEQGDVTSGEMAWALIRIL

-241 GFIML
+241 GFILM

-254 AATGVIGA
+254 AATGVVGA

-267 IYRNLSLKM
+267 IYQNLSFKM
-276 IWDSVMA
+276 IWNSVMA

-311 SELVQLV
+311 SELVELV
-318 ANLGFGPL
+318 ANLGYGPL
-326 LMLIVMLAVPFVL
+326 TMLIIMLAVPFVL

-358 VVTSL
+358 VVDAMG
-363 EFDPVW
+363 FDPVW

-398 PEMTISDVL
+398 PDMSISDVYKATWPFVIL
-407 SGDLAIRGLVPRG
+407 FLIGIAVIIA
-420 NSFHHHVPGHCDLV
+420 VPGIATWLPNLV
-434 AGTDGIARPAKI
+434 G
-446 GLNCAFL
+446 
-453 ASKVRMK
+453 
-460 FANSRGGCLLGRGI
+460 
-474 L
+474 

>member
-1 MEWYVTL
+1 MDWYVTL
-8 LAGIAV
+8 LAGIAII
-14 LFVLFLS
+14 FALFLS

-29 LFAILAGI
+29 LFAILTGV
-37 YFIIGPAGYPMFAN
+37 YFIIGPFGFPMVAN
-51 SILDTASITSLA
+51 SILDTVSITSLA
-63 SIPLFVLMGE
+63 SIPLFILMGE

-84 FDSIDKLVGR
+84 FNSIDKLVGR
-94 VRGRQYVLVVV
+94 VKGRQYVLVVV

-128 MPGMQARGYDR
+128 MPGMVARGYDR
-139 DIAGRSYR
+139 NIAAGLIVSGA
-147 QWRQSR
+147 SL
-153 ADHSA
+153 APIIPPSLL
-158 QPAAAIIVGSIADV
+158 AIIVGSIADV

-177 LIAGV
+177 LIAGFI
-182 LPGLLLGG
+182 PGLLLAG
-190 IFLVYVFAR
+190 IFLIYVFIR
-199 IAANPELAPANVQ
+199 IAMNPKLAPANS
-212 AERDDV
+212 D
-218 SVSEQVMALVRIL
+218 SEQGDVTSGEMVWALIRIL

-241 GFIML
+241 GFILM

-254 AATGVIGA
+254 AATGVVGA

-267 IYRNLSLKM
+267 IYKNLSFKM
-276 IWDSVMA
+276 IWNSVMA

-311 SELVQLV
+311 SELVELV
-318 ANLGFGPL
+318 ANLGYGPL
-326 LMLIVMLAVPFVL
+326 TMLIIMLAVPFVL

-358 VVTSL
+358 VVDAMG
-363 EFDPVW
+363 FDPVW

-398 PEMTISDVL
+398 PDMSISDVYKATWPFVIL
-407 SGDLAIRGLVPRG
+407 FLIGIAVIIA
-420 NSFHHHVPGHCDLV
+420 VPGIATWLPNLV
-434 AGTDGIARPAKI
+434 G
-446 GLNCAFL
+446 
-453 ASKVRMK
+453 
-460 FANSRGGCLLGRGI
+460 
-474 L
+474 